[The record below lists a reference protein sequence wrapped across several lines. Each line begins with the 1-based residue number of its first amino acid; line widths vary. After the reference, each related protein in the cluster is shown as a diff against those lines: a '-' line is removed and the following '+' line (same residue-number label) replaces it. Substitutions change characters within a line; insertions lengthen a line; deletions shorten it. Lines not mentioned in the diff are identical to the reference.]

1 MLQGSGVNDDAAIL
15 LAALAMAVGL
25 VGTVVPVLPGL
36 GLVWLGALAYGLLAG
51 FGAVGWLVMVV
62 LTVLAVLGTVAGV
75 AVPKRRAGAAGA
87 ARSSLWLGAL
97 AAVVGF
103 FVVPV
108 VGLPLGGALG
118 IFVGERVRTGDG
130 RAARRATWATLVGF
144 GLAAVIQLAVGVAM
158 VGAWLVWVLAG

>member
-1 MLQGSGVNDDAAIL
+1 VNEDTGAAV

-51 FGAVGWLVMVV
+51 FGTLGWLVMVV
-62 LTVLAVLGTVAGV
+62 VTALAVLGTVAGV
-75 AVPKRRAGAAGA
+75 ALPKRRADSAGA
-87 ARSSLWLGAL
+87 ARASLWLGAV

-118 IFVGERVRTGDG
+118 IFVGELVRNGDG
-130 RAARRATWATLVGF
+130 RAARRVTWATLVGF
-144 GLAAVIQLAVGVAM
+144 GLAAMVQFACGLAM
-158 VGAWLVWVLAG
+158 IGAWLVWVVAG

>member
-1 MLQGSGVNDDAAIL
+1 MNDDTGAVV
-15 LAALAMAVGL
+15 LAGLAMAVGL

-36 GLVWLGALAYGLLAG
+36 GLVWLGALLYGLLAG
-51 FGAVGWLVMVV
+51 FGTVGWLAMAAV
-62 LTVLAVLGTVAGV
+62 TVLASVGTVAGV
-75 AVPKRRAGAAGA
+75 ALPKRRAGAAGA
-87 ARSSLWLGAL
+87 ARASLWLGAV

-118 IFVGERVRTGDG
+118 ILVGEWARTGDG

-144 GLAAVIQLAVGVAM
+144 GLAAVVQLACGLAM
-158 VGAWLVWVLAG
+158 IGAWLGWVVAG